1 MIWKIWKGWEVN
13 LKKVLWLIMLWYDI
27 HHPITMIW
35 VLTTTGVEVFSYSL
49 SWSFMRSDKLCPLPY
64 NMTAERVSEAITLYY
79 TVGKQREQ
87 AHIME
92 NPLVLNF
99 DTLRGTLQSL
109 LLFIF
114 IKKILSLVHLIHPPL
129 NCFY

>member
-1 MIWKIWKGWEVN
+1 
-13 LKKVLWLIMLWYDI
+13 
-27 HHPITMIW
+27 
-35 VLTTTGVEVFSYSL
+35 
-49 SWSFMRSDKLCPLPY
+49 MRSDKLCPLPY

-87 AHIME
+87 AHTME

-114 IKKILSLVHLIHPPL
+114 IKKNLISGSFNPSSSKLLLLIWCHL
-129 NCFY
+129 